1 MAIKTINMRAAQH
14 GIYDHNNVVPG
25 VLSCVLFRA
34 GNIHGAQAGELADPD
49 SVTDLKGVWTPSVDG
64 NGNVDV
70 EGSGSFSM
78 PVNNYNYG
86 DPAADNRFPQGH
98 IVLQT
103 EREKSKMTYSLT
115 QEKGLAMYDINI
127 ELYVPHISSTIGGK
141 LESFRGEPLHA
152 AVRMYDKHKPTTPF
166 ETDLGGDS
174 QDDNAADGVEPV
186 EYLVGWDKHT
196 GIIGTAYSGAN
207 DQSGYYY
214 TDFCLFLDS
223 IEFDSGAAMT
233 DKNGATLK
241 FKSFQGSAPIRLA

>member
-1 MAIKTINMRAAQH
+1 MAIQNINMRASHH

-25 VLSCVLFRA
+25 VAEVVVFRA
-34 GNIHGAQAGELADPD
+34 GNVHDPNTPIAT
-49 SVTDLKGVWTPSVDG
+49 VDLKGTFTDGGANPADHVFTMPSD
-64 NGNVDV
+64 
-70 EGSGSFSM
+70 
-78 PVNNYNYG
+78 NYNYSG
-86 DPAADNRFPQGH
+86 DDHRFPQGH
-98 IVLQT
+98 VTLRT